1 MKGAVIAKRNYPTY
15 SKMMRR
21 DLHELTT
28 HEQEQIIKLV
38 ASGEHPVDAEIA
50 EIVGV
55 PTTAVTKF
63 VESDAELVALRESA
77 QHTIAQK
84 LEQAAIDICLNSRV
98 DIARVQMLKEMLPKL
113 KPEVYGD
120 EAAIVNKAKGIR
132 RVALSM
138 DDLPEVSSPAEL
150 AKLNSKSPLD

>member
-1 MKGAVIAKRNYPTY
+1 MKGAAIAKRNYPTY

-21 DLHELTT
+21 DLRELTT

-113 KPEVYGD
+113 KPEVYGY

-138 DDLPEVSSPAEL
+138 DDLPEVSSPTEL
-150 AKLNSKSPLD
+150 PKLNSKSPLD

>member
-1 MKGAVIAKRNYPTY
+1 MKGAAIAKRNYPTY

-21 DLHELTT
+21 DLHELTA

-63 VESDAELVALRESA
+63 VESELVALRESA

-138 DDLPEVSSPAEL
+138 DDLPEVSSPTEL
-150 AKLNSKSPLD
+150 PKLNSKSPLD